1 MERLQRVRMHL
12 PERLSSCLRV
22 RTPVSQRTQ
31 RGPSER
37 EIARP
42 SAWNHR
48 HFQDSLR
55 KRLWPSH
62 NSETESIER
71 QVTQHRLGRT
81 YRVFDRAH
89 TRVQKAPLRS
99 HSSDNA
105 GPIVNFG
112 RTFPVTPRQ
121 WCKSRRRFFKCTRQ
135 LWHGPVLSGQPV
147 RLRAGRKNFP
157 LRTAKSTG
165 QLRPAQATFPVK
177 RPQTPAKARR
187 SRQSDHRPGQEQRP
201 TPLPSNA
208 VEPELDTWAAIFL
221 PNFQALVLPPGL
233 VTWASSRRP
242 FSVRLGSL
250 NFVRERCDM

>member
-177 RPQTPAKARR
+177 RPQRPVDPVSRTLVPGRNNDPRHSLQTQSNPNWTHGRR
-187 SRQSDHRPGQEQRP
+187 YFCRISRPSFCHR
-201 TPLPSNA
+201 
-208 VEPELDTWAAIFL
+208 VW
-221 PNFQALVLPPGL
+221 
-233 VTWASSRRP
+233 
-242 FSVRLGSL
+242 
-250 NFVRERCDM
+250 